1 MSLIRVGIYGKLP
14 AHSDFISDGMP
25 TDISNELYEWIQS
38 VMYHSRERLE
48 DNQWLS
54 AYLVSPIWRMFV
66 PESETR
72 AHGWMGIMVP
82 SVDAIGRYFPLFIVF
97 ETKCKSLTVE
107 WLFKEATD
115 LFAVMEAVAIS
126 ALQQQLNFSQLKSL
140 LANKLEDFNFG
151 QKPVLPNSL
160 NSEVLEFS
168 CEQPST
174 SNDAFL
180 QQPLA
185 QLDGVFWW
193 TLSDINKHQK
203 PFFKCR
209 ALPTSN
215 EYEFLLTGTVVSTQS
230 KHKAM
235 QS

>member
-1 MSLIRVGIYGKLP
+1 MPLKKVGIYGKLP
-14 AHSDFISDGMP
+14 AHSDFISDGVH
-25 TDISNELYEWIQS
+25 TDISNELYDWAQS

-54 AYLVSPIWRMFV
+54 AYLVSPIWRVFV
-66 PESETR
+66 PENEIR

-82 SVDAIGRYFPLFIVF
+82 SVDAVGRYFPLFIVF
-97 ETKCKSLTVE
+97 EAEFKSLTVE

-115 LFAVMEAVAIS
+115 LFEVMEEAAMN
-126 ALQQQLNFSQLKSL
+126 ALQQQLNVLQLKSL
-140 LANKLEDFNFG
+140 LANKLEDFHFG
-151 QKPVLPNSL
+151 QKLVLPNSL
-160 NSEVLEFS
+160 NSEALAFS

-174 SNDAFL
+174 SSDAFL

-193 TLSDINKHQK
+193 TLSGINTYQK
-203 PFFKCR
+203 PFIKCR

-215 EYEFLLTGTVVSTQS
+215 EYEFLLTGTVVSIQS